1 MWTTRNAAWMQCLT
15 SAAQRYRQN
24 NLINVLMG
32 FLLTVRYG
40 CHCSYSTVSFPS
52 ECKTSIQFPSRLW
65 GFHGLDPW
73 KPWKLLRSSNIM
85 VSLLVDGHLLLLLL
99 PVWEWSIFH
108 AGASSHNEM
117 LNNEIKHCIAPIGTY
132 IFNPRLVF
140 TVKVW
145 SRATKSF
152 FFFSPQEGI
161 PALPWVHVTWKKFPV
176 SHTFFGG
183 SGHPR
188 ETPSRA
194 RGWHLLDLLGGAELL
209 LKVRMKATFIRHDAF
224 DRGTYHPRSS
234 PPFRIHTRPFTTN
247 GALKECRPDKDRKPS
262 SSCFKQCWKMERIIK
277 T

>member
-1 MWTTRNAAWMQCLT
+1 MQCLT

-24 NLINVLMG
+24 NLINALMG

-73 KPWKLLRSSNIM
+73 KPWKPLRSSNIM

-117 LNNEIKHCIAPIGTY
+117 LNNEIKHCIAPIGTH

-152 FFFSPQEGI
+152 FFFTPRRHSRAALSSRHVKKISRFTYILRWIRAPTRDTKPSPRLTFARFTRRRRASFKGQDE
-161 PALPWVHVTWKKFPV
+161 
-176 SHTFFGG
+176 SHI
-183 SGHPR
+183 H
-188 ETPSRA
+188 PSRC
-194 RGWHLLDLLGGAELL
+194 
-209 LKVRMKATFIRHDAF
+209 VR
-224 DRGTYHPRSS
+224 PRNIPSAGS
-234 PPFRIHTRPFTTN
+234 PPFRIHTRPFTPN
-247 GALKECRPDKDRKPS
+247 GALRECRPDKDRKPS
-262 SSCFKQCWKMERIIK
+262 SSCFKQCWKMERNIK